1 MSKQT
6 TPRNVS
12 SQLNQP
18 LPVAQNEPCCT
29 PLVREPLTEDWASDL
44 ARMFR
49 ALGDPVRLRLL
60 SRVAS
65 HAGGEACVCDLSVG
79 FDLSQ
84 PTISHHLKVLR
95 ETGLLEC
102 ERRGTWVY
110 YWVVPSALAQL
121 SAVLGSTDVDIDQ
134 LSRDQLSRDQ
144 LDTSAPEVLA

>member
-6 TPRNVS
+6 LVEART
-12 SQLNQP
+12 
-18 LPVAQNEPCCT
+18 EPCCT
-29 PLVREPLTEDWASDL
+29 PLVREPLTEDWAGDL

-49 ALGDPVRLRLL
+49 ALGDPVRLQLL

-65 HAGGEACVCDLSVG
+65 HEGGEACVCDLSVG
-79 FDLSQ
+79 FALSQ

-95 ETGLLEC
+95 EAGLLQC

-121 SAVLGSTDVDIDQ
+121 SAVLGTTDV
-134 LSRDQLSRDQ
+134 
-144 LDTSAPEVLA
+144 SASGLGSPDVTMPQRGVTAPRVLA